1 MASTTCELK
10 YSSPYIYTLL
20 HWYNAFSLIYTY
32 TFTVTA
38 CQATL
43 HTLPEKLNLLWT
55 YIQNTLRWTNIFEI
69 LQKHIQPTCVPTRVQ
84 LTYFFF
90 FFYQGF
96 RNMHAC
102 NSSLSFLENYAF
114 RTFHDV
120 PTWEISNIPIISLL
134 SRFILLWLIF

>member
-32 TFTVTA
+32 RLHVKQLYTHCRKNSIFYEHIYKIHWGGLTFLRFCKNIFNQLA
-38 CQATL
+38 CQLACNL
-43 HTLPEKLNLLWT
+43 H
-55 YIQNTLRWTNIFEI
+55 I
-69 LQKHIQPTCVPTRVQ
+69 
-84 LTYFFF
+84 FF